1 MMFALLRHL
10 VNSRM
15 RANANAPDAV
25 APTVQ
30 NAGEE
35 GWGSHG
41 GAFVPGFFKSQFNV
55 AKITG
60 VITKSTVTYS
70 QYMNS

>member
-41 GAFVPGFFKSQFNV
+41 GAFVPGFFKSQFLTWL
-55 AKITG
+55 K
-60 VITKSTVTYS
+60 
-70 QYMNS
+70 